1 MKGGDASI
9 MYDISREGVNTML
22 QEILFRQ
29 IEKEQKK
36 LDKTSDILISLCRKY
51 RTGQIDFY
59 DGSVVAALT
68 VQYDELSDSISNLY
82 VAVLECGNNKS
93 LLIETIQLLNDLS
106 LKIACFVLKVFETE
120 EVM

>member
-1 MKGGDASI
+1 MS
-9 MYDISREGVNTML
+9 L
-22 QEILFRQ
+22 QESLFNR
-29 IEKEQKK
+29 ITEEQRK
-36 LDKTSDILISLCRKY
+36 LDKTSDVLIRLCRKY

-59 DGSVVAALT
+59 DGSIVAALT

-82 VAVLECGNNKS
+82 VAVLECGSNKS
-93 LLIETIQLLNDLS
+93 LLVETVPFLNSLS

>member
-1 MKGGDASI
+1 
-9 MYDISREGVNTML
+9 ML
-22 QEILFRQ
+22 QELLFRQ

-36 LDKTSDILISLCRKY
+36 LDKTSDVLIGLCRKY
-51 RTGQIDFY
+51 RTGEIDFY
-59 DGSVVAALT
+59 EGSVVAALT

-93 LLIETIQLLNDLS
+93 LLIETIQFLNDLS

>member
-1 MKGGDASI
+1 
-9 MYDISREGVNTML
+9 ML
-22 QEILFRQ
+22 QEVLFRQ

-36 LDKTSDILISLCRKY
+36 LDSTSDVLIGLCRKY
-51 RTGQIDFY
+51 RTGKIDFY

-82 VAVLECGNNKS
+82 VAILECGNNKA
-93 LLIETIQLLNDLS
+93 LLIETIQFLNDLS
-106 LKIACFVLKVFETE
+106 MKIACFVLKVFETE